1 MEMLSDQGT
10 ILAATETGM
19 LYYFVRE
26 ALDSTIVMVLLRY
39 AVFLSSLFSLVMLSF
54 RVRQALSFGRRRLH
68 SQPGGN
74 PWKGVAFSFGRGM
87 LPWEKESAALHLPTY
102 IAGMVY
108 HAGIFAAILSV
119 LVSAAGVRLPAPAVL
134 VLRILLAAGFLT
146 GAGLSLKR
154 VINRKMR
161 YISCPDD
168 YASNLLVDGFILSGL
183 LSSWLAAALP
193 VFFIVAVVTFLYAPF
208 GKIRHCFFFFC
219 SRFLFG
225 SYFGRRGVLPPAIPP
240 RSEVRA

>member
-1 MEMLSDQGT
+1 
-10 ILAATETGM
+10 
-19 LYYFVRE
+19 
-26 ALDSTIVMVLLRY
+26 MVLLRD
-39 AVFLSSLFSLVMLSF
+39 AVFFSFLFSLVLLSV
-54 RVRQALSFGRRRLH
+54 RVWQALSFGRRRLH
-68 SQPGGN
+68 SQSGGN

-87 LPWEKESAALHLPTY
+87 LPWEKESAARHLPTY
-102 IAGMVY
+102 VAGMVY

-119 LVSAAGVRLPAPAVL
+119 LVSAAGILLPPASVA

-146 GAGLSLKR
+146 GVGLSLKR
-154 VINRKMR
+154 VINPKMR

-168 YASNLLVDGFILSGL
+168 YASNLLVDGFVLSGL

-193 VFFIVAVVTFLYAPF
+193 VFFVLAVITFLYAPL

-225 SYFGRRGVLPPAIPP
+225 SYFGRRGVLPPAAPP
-240 RSEVRA
+240 RPEVRS